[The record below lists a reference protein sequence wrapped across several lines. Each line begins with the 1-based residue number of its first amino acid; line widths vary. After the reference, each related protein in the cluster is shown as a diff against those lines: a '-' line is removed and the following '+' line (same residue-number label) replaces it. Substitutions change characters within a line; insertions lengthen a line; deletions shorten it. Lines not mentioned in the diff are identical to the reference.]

1 MNYEKF
7 RGEQVAIAGT
17 SLPSIMLT
25 ERLIAAGVAAIDI
38 YEPYEVGGA
47 WGGKNMDNYGF
58 LPKHNNVVV
67 PNNERESERLE
78 NLLEYLKSFGARV
91 VLSDYTPVGS
101 SDKTSKMIC
110 GDFFPFIHQVISHRS
125 ITVVRKRI
133 DSVEAWNDTV
143 SINGKR
149 YQRAYLSKN
158 TKIRSLQVHKTPE
171 RVPSSSHFFSGRWE
185 RNISMHLRAMIRSH
199 GYAEN
204 LDRYSERSDGV
215 FDRWGFRPGADEH
228 GPNFLFIGRVARQK
242 KHLDLQDLIAESR
255 VISSYSSMIEQAEL
269 NFYKQDRLHPE
280 DFYALESLVLETPI
294 DLMEHSDLMSV
305 SNDILGGLGKT
316 SGGCV

>member
-1 MNYEKF
+1 MNYEKI

-17 SLPSIMLT
+17 SLPSIMLA

-38 YEPYEVGGA
+38 YEPSDVGGA
-47 WGGKNMDNYGF
+47 WGGKILGSHGI

-91 VLSDYTPVGS
+91 VLSDYTPKDS
-101 SDKTSKMIC
+101 SDKTSKMVC
-110 GDFFPFIHQVISHRS
+110 GDFFPFIHQVISHKS
-125 ITVVRKRI
+125 ITLVRKGI
-133 DSVEAWNDTV
+133 DSVEAWNHTV

-171 RVPSSSHFFSGRWE
+171 RVPSRSHLSGRWE
-185 RNISMHLRAMIRSH
+185 RNVSMHLRAMIRSRS
-199 GYAEN
+199 YAEN
-204 LDRYSERSDGV
+204 LDRYSEKSDGV
-215 FDRWGFRPGADEH
+215 FDRWGFRPGADEN

-242 KHLDLQDLIAESR
+242 KHLDLGDLIAESR
-255 VISSYSSMIEQAEL
+255 IISPYSFMIEQAEL
-269 NFYKQDRLHPE
+269 NFYKQDRLHPD
-280 DFYALESLVLETPI
+280 DFDALKSLVLETPI
-294 DLMEHSDLMSV
+294 NLMEHNDLMSV
-305 SNDILGGLGKT
+305 SNDILGGLGQT
-316 SGGCV
+316 SGGHA